1 MKFNNNDRLI
11 SFRVPQDVYTKL
23 DYIADQNYTDLS
35 STIRQG
41 LRSVITDNEDIL
53 TDEYINANR
62 HHTTQQY

>member
-1 MKFNNNDRLI
+1 MRFNNNDRLI

-41 LRSVITDNEDIL
+41 CRKVIAENEDIL